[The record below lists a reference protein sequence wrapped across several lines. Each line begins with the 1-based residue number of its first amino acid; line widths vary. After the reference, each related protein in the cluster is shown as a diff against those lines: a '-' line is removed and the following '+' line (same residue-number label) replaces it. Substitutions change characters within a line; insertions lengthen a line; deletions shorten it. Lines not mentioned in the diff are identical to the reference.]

1 MTVPGLFRVAR
12 PAGHVTNL
20 AKTAIQVVIVWTF
33 ALVLLPWLAVS
44 VEAWAGVPRWDWR
57 GRIALGGMVFA
68 LGSVVGLAA
77 AWCMATL
84 GKGTPVPFD
93 AARELV
99 VAGPYRVVRN
109 PMAVSAIVQTIGI
122 AVMLGSVATLVLAA
136 GGGLVWNTLIRPP
149 EERFLHHRFGPAYD
163 RYRAEVRCWIP
174 RWPPYSS

>member
-1 MTVPGLFRVAR
+1 MTVPDLFRVAR
-12 PAGHVTNL
+12 PAGHLTNL
-20 AKTAIQVVIVWTF
+20 AKTAVQVVIVWSF
-33 ALVLLPWLAVS
+33 ALVLLPWLAVTA
-44 VEAWAGVPRWDWR
+44 EAWVGVPRWEWP
-57 GRIALGGMVFA
+57 GRVPLGWILFG

-109 PMAVSAIVQTIGI
+109 PMAVSAIVQTIGV
-122 AVMLGSVATLVLAA
+122 AAMLGSAATLALAA

-149 EERFLHHRFGPAYD
+149 EERFLG
-163 RYRAEVRCWIP
+163 
-174 RWPPYSS
+174 